1 MILQNFKTLI
11 KEELNYSKE
20 GDKMPSFSFNG
31 IKKPYVSSAFG
42 GRKRQIYNLKRNL
55 LYTPG
60 RPGAYLESTDEDV
73 TIIEEQIII
82 NAKSGED
89 LQKLK
94 EDIAAW
100 LVTDE
105 PKPLIF
111 DDEPDRT
118 YFAMV
123 EGILEIEDFVN
134 LGSGT
139 ITFICPDPYKYGPE
153 LEAVFPSDI
162 VTLTNEGTADADP
175 IFELEVKKPVTFA
188 MVANQDDE
196 YMMIGK
202 PADVNMTVV
211 NPKTE
216 LLYENGETIGD
227 WTQAPPD
234 WGGSEGTIG
243 YDGAGITAPTYGTG
257 SGYHGPSVF
266 KEVPVTKDFEIEL
279 RGQLYTD
286 AVGQTGRFG
295 FFLFDDQMR
304 EIAFMAAIDNSAYV
318 NRKLAEGRIGPY
330 IGDFKNYLIS
340 SRNYQKEWDNF
351 PAYLRLRRIGDT
363 YTFYVARILGDGRHM
378 EPLTASWTVWEDK
391 FRGRLKYVGI
401 FIEKHG
407 DTQSPH
413 TNRIDYIKVH
423 ALQQTTEDQ
432 TPYIAQP
439 GDIITFDH
447 VTKDILINGESRKD
461 LKDFGARFFEL
472 QKGENQFVVLPSNS
486 FAVRVRYRERFL

>member
-1 MILQNFKTLI
+1 MILLNSKTLI
-11 KEELNYSKE
+11 KEELNYLKE

-55 LYTPG
+55 IYTPG

-73 TIIEEQIII
+73 TVIEEQIII

-175 IFELEVKKPVTFA
+175 IFELEVKQSVTFA
-188 MVANQDDE
+188 MIQNQDDE

-279 RGQLYTD
+279 RGQLLTENKEE
-286 AVGQTGRFG
+286 TGRFG
-295 FFLFDDQMR
+295 FFLYDEEMR
-304 EIAFMAAIDNSAYV
+304 QIAFMAAVDNSPWV
-318 NRKLAEGRIGPY
+318 NRKVAEGRIGPY
-330 IGDFKNYLIS
+330 IGEFKNYIVS

-351 PAYLRLRRIGDT
+351 PAYLRLRRQGDR
-363 YTFYVARILGDGRHM
+363 YEFYVARVLGGGNHM

-391 FRGRLKYVGI
+391 FRGALKYVGI

-407 DTQSPH
+407 NTKSPH
-413 TNRIDYIKVH
+413 TNRIDWIRVH
-423 ALQQTTEDQ
+423 ALTPVTEDH
-432 TPYIAQP
+432 TPYIAYP
-439 GDIITFDH
+439 GDVITLDH
-447 VTKDILINGESRKD
+447 KNAEILINGESRYD
-461 LKDFGARFFEL
+461 LKQLGASFFKL
-472 QKGENQFVVLPSNS
+472 KKGENLLVVSPDNS
-486 FAVRVRYRERFL
+486 FDVKCKYRPTYL